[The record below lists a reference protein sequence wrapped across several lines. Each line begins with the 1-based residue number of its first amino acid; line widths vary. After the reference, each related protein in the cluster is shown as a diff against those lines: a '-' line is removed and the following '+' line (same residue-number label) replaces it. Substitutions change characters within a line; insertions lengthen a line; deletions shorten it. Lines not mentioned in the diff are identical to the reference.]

1 MPGHDT
7 GHPSSSSARTPGGS
21 PLQEKAKGVRKK
33 VNSNTFFKNTI
44 VCAVS
49 LAAGKEVVVAV
60 QSLSRV
66 CLFVTPGTAVCQ
78 DSLSFTI
85 SQSLLKH
92 VSIELMMSFNHLIPC
107 HLLLLLPLIFPSIS
121 LFGSLHQVAKVL
133 ELQHQS
139 FQ

>member
-1 MPGHDT
+1 MKEEQNRDQTKNSVSKLSFIFP
-7 GHPSSSSARTPGGS
+7 ARVIKIGIIHLGTHHLGS
-21 PLQEKAKGVRKK
+21 ERKTSFTYDAGK
-33 VNSNTFFKNTI
+33 CFYFKNTI

-85 SQSLLKH
+85 SQRLLR
-92 VSIELMMSFNHLIPC
+92 LMSPESVMLSNHL
-107 HLLLLLPLIFPSIS
+107 
-121 LFGSLHQVAKVL
+121 VL
-133 ELQHQS
+133 CWPFS
-139 FQ
+139 FWKEAGMQKH

>member
-33 VNSNTFFKNTI
+33 LNSNTFFKNTI

-85 SQSLLKH
+85 SQRLLR
-92 VSIELMMSFNHLIPC
+92 LMSPESVMLSNHL
-107 HLLLLLPLIFPSIS
+107 
-121 LFGSLHQVAKVL
+121 VL
-133 ELQHQS
+133 CWPFS
-139 FQ
+139 FWKEAGMQKH